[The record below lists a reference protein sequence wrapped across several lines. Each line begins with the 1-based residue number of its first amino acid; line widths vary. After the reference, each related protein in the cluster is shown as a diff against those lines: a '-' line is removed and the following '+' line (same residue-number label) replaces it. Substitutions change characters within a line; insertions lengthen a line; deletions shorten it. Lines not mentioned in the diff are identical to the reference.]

1 MILESLQIEIDN
13 KNKISMLNLTQDPHE
28 NDMRKNEIK
37 NHFFLKDADIKN
49 IENDDNIN
57 IKYINNINDNSS
69 SNNDNNND
77 INNNSEDNNN
87 SNSNNNNKN
96 NSNNYIDNNND
107 YINNN
112 NNENENERDDGV
124 KFSDCEENIEFL
136 TIHDLSRCQTPSNLQ
151 HQRGNQ
157 LQLQLQHVNQYQ
169 FGQSILSQHEI
180 QCNEKVEE
188 QNNDI
193 SLKLMR
199 LERLEEDKKALLEQL
214 EECSS
219 EQESKECS
227 PGRLPISSSTS
238 FFSFS
243 PSTSKVEERSLLLEE
258 DLKNVLMVFD
268 PLGKGAAGKT
278 IYSNKI
284 NLQ

>member
-1 MILESLQIEIDN
+1 MILESLQIEIDY
-13 KNKISMLNLTQDPHE
+13 KNKISILNLTQDPHE
-28 NDMRKNEIK
+28 NDIRKNEIK
-37 NHFFLKDADIKN
+37 NHFFLKDVNIKN
-49 IENDDNIN
+49 IENNDNIN
-57 IKYINNINDNSS
+57 INYINNISDNSS
-69 SNNDNNND
+69 NNNDNNNNNC
-77 INNNSEDNNN
+77 NNNNNK
-87 SNSNNNNKN
+87 SNNNND
-96 NSNNYIDNNND
+96 YIHNND
-107 YINNN
+107 YINN
-112 NNENENERDDGV
+112 NENERDDGV
-124 KFSDCEENIEFL
+124 KFSDCGENIEFL

-278 IYSNKI
+278 IYSNEI
-284 NLQ
+284 N